1 MRNDLS
7 DVTVVLDR
15 SGSMASCRDDAE
27 GGLNTFVEEQKKHTG
42 ETLFTLVQF
51 DTDYEFVHKGKPV
64 REVGPCELVPRGA
77 TALLDAV
84 GRAIVET
91 GERLAAMPEPERP
104 GLVVFVIL
112 TDGQENSSKEYTK
125 SKIKE
130 MIERQQN
137 VYSWQFTFLGANQD
151 AFSEAQSLGIYAAAA
166 ANFIPKRSKEA
177 FLAASANVH
186 RMRAAVGAGKQAY
199 CAYSDDEVRFMQADE
214 DENNVAD
221 SAPPS

>member
-27 GGLNTFVEEQKKHTG
+27 GGLNTFIEEQKKHPG

-51 DTDYEFVHKGKPV
+51 DTEYEFVHKGKPI
-64 REVGPCELVPRGA
+64 REVGPCQLVPRGM

-84 GRAIVET
+84 GRAIAET
-91 GERLAAMPEPERP
+91 GERLAAMPEPDRP
-104 GLVVFVIL
+104 GLVVFVIV

-125 SKIKE
+125 PQIKE

-137 VYSWQFTFLGANQD
+137 DYKWQFSFLGANQD
-151 AFSEAQSLGIYAAAA
+151 AFAEAGGIGIALDGT
-166 ANFIPKRSKEA
+166 ANYKPRRAKEA
-177 FLAASANVH
+177 FFAASANVG
-186 RMRAAVGAGKQAY
+186 RMKKAMAEWPAY
-199 CAYSDDEVRFMQADE
+199 LLRIYARGT
-214 DENNVAD
+214 
-221 SAPPS
+221 